1 MSMKTI
7 LREDESGVSEVIG
20 TILILAMTVVLFSVI
35 IIWVSNI
42 PTPTAQ
48 TRLDVRPEMLPIYI
62 GPTEVGVN
70 ITLLH
75 LGGEALQP
83 VPTIIYVVSQRGLGA
98 PVTDVVILHPYNG
111 LLGTPSGL
119 LDGKDSVWDIGER
132 WEYKNYAL
140 RSSDT
145 ISITIVDIQ
154 KSFIVWTGQ
163 LNAPAG
169 TRPPVF
175 VDKWTDDM
183 KGTDAIDPI
192 QANLGFFLYVKVVD
206 PDGDINRNSVFAT
219 LTMWYGIDPT
229 CSSPQKMHDDGVAP
243 DRVPGDDI
251 YALGNIICMSP
262 PYPPLTWD
270 GSIILLNATDLKGHQ
285 TTTRLVLHVV
295 EQTSGGGGG
304 GGGRIPSELWQYIG
318 YVQIRTGEVWVTNLG
333 QPYSTTTTFQPYR
346 VTKSQLNSNGGAL
359 FHFKMANHGNTTI
372 FIDGWTVA
380 FFTSSQSAGGFAQ
393 YIVKPVDPTIPAN
406 AGGILAYPGIASN
419 VNDFQYAQVFDI
431 NVANQEIGGT
441 PTVVL
446 VAVNTPFKADWG
458 RNWGTDSMFINILIS
473 GMAGPSN
480 YTYSQLIGSGPNPRN
495 CLGLGAGYNP
505 INHLNDAIVACRS
518 SWYAQVIPFIGMV
531 IY

>member
-1 MSMKTI
+1 MVTTTNSLYIVGSGVRSSSRPPGGHMSMKTI

-333 QPYSTTTTFQPYR
+333 QTYSTTTTFQPYR

-359 FHFKMANHGNTTI
+359 FHFKMANHE
-372 FIDGWTVA
+372 V
-380 FFTSSQSAGGFAQ
+380 
-393 YIVKPVDPTIPAN
+393 
-406 AGGILAYPGIASN
+406 
-419 VNDFQYAQVFDI
+419 
-431 NVANQEIGGT
+431 GGT
-441 PTVVL
+441 PTIVL
-446 VAVNTPFKADWG
+446 VAVNTPFKIDWG

-473 GMAGPSN
+473 GMAGPAN
-480 YTYSQLIGSGPNPRN
+480 YTYQQLLGNGPNPRN
-495 CLGLGAGYNP
+495 CVGLGAGYNP